1 VNRILKEKG
10 EMTTHQVCDILNE
23 FAPLS
28 LQDSWDNSGLQID
41 NNNAEVTG
49 VLVCFDIT
57 EKSLQ
62 EAIDKHCNVIVAHH
76 PLLFHGLKQ
85 IGNDAYIERCV
96 RMAIVHNIA
105 IYCNHTPLDKVQ
117 DGISWKLGEKLG
129 LQNLTYLQTDGIASY
144 GTMGEFSTPLSEKD
158 FINLLKSTFGLTYV
172 RCSEPLNK
180 AISKVALCG
189 GSGAFLI
196 DDALKAGA
204 DAFVCGDIK
213 HHEFYKAEQKILLA
227 DIGHFESEIATKEI
241 FFSILSKKIP
251 TFVVHLSENDKSP
264 IYCF

>member
-1 VNRILKEKG
+1 
-10 EMTTHQVCDILNE
+10 MTTHQLCDILNE

-49 VLVCFDIT
+49 VLICFDIT

>member
-1 VNRILKEKG
+1 
-10 EMTTHQVCDILNE
+10 MTTHQLCDILNE

-144 GTMGEFSTPLSEKD
+144 GTMGEFSTPLSEKN

-180 AISKVALCG
+180 AIRKVALCG

>member
-1 VNRILKEKG
+1 
-10 EMTTHQVCDILNE
+10 MTTHQLCHIINE

-158 FINLLKSTFGLTYV
+158 FINLLKSTFGITYV

-196 DDALKAGA
+196 DDALNAGA

>member
-1 VNRILKEKG
+1 
-10 EMTTHQVCDILNE
+10 MTTHQLCHIINE

-172 RCSEPLNK
+172 RCSEPLNN

-196 DDALKAGA
+196 DDALNAGA

>member
-1 VNRILKEKG
+1 
-10 EMTTHQVCDILNE
+10 MTTHQLCHIINE

>member
-1 VNRILKEKG
+1 
-10 EMTTHQVCDILNE
+10 MTTHQLCDIVNE

-49 VLVCFDIT
+49 VLICFDIT

-76 PLLFHGLKQ
+76 PLLFNGLKQ
-85 IGNDAYIERCV
+85 IGHDAYIERCV
-96 RMAIVHNIA
+96 RMAIVNNIA
-105 IYCNHTPLDKVQ
+105 IYCNHTPIDKVQ
-117 DGISWKLGEKLG
+117 GGVSWTLAQKLG
-129 LQNLTYLQTDGIASY
+129 LQNISYLQTDGMASY
-144 GTMGEFSTPLSEKD
+144 GAIGALPQALAEGD
-158 FINLLKSTFGLTYV
+158 FIAQLKQALHVTWV
-172 RCSEPLNK
+172 RCSEPLNNP
-180 AISKVALCG
+180 ISKVAVCG

-196 DDALKAGA
+196 DDAIKAGA
-204 DAFVCGDIK
+204 DAFICGDIK

>member
-1 VNRILKEKG
+1 
-10 EMTTHQVCDILNE
+10 MTTHQLCDILNE

-144 GTMGEFSTPLSEKD
+144 GTMGEFSTPLSEKE

-196 DDALKAGA
+196 DDALTAGA

>member
-1 VNRILKEKG
+1 
-10 EMTTHQVCDILNE
+10 MTTHQLCDILNE

-41 NNNAEVTG
+41 NNNATITG
-49 VLVCFDIT
+49 VLICFDIT

-62 EAIDKHCNVIVAHH
+62 EAIQKNCNIIVAHH
-76 PLLFHGLKQ
+76 PLIFSSLKK
-85 IGNDAYIERCV
+85 IGNATYVERCICS
-96 RMAIVHNIA
+96 AIANGIA

-117 DGISWKLGEKLG
+117 GGISWMLGQKLG
-129 LQNLTYLQTDGIASY
+129 LNNITYLQADTVASY
-144 GTMGEFSTPLSEKD
+144 GAIGEFQQSLSEEE
-158 FINLLKSTFGLTYV
+158 FIDLLKNTFGLPYV

-180 AISKVALCG
+180 PIKKVAFCG

-196 DDALKAGA
+196 DDAIKADA

-227 DIGHFESEIATKEI
+227 DIGHFESEIGTKEI

-251 TFVVHLSENDKSP
+251 TFAIHLSENDKSP
-264 IYCF
+264 IHCL

>member
-1 VNRILKEKG
+1 
-10 EMTTHQVCDILNE
+10 MTTHQLCDILNE

-105 IYCNHTPLDKVQ
+105 IYCSHTPLDKVQ

>member
-1 VNRILKEKG
+1 
-10 EMTTHQVCDILNE
+10 MTTHQLCDILNE

-196 DDALKAGA
+196 DDALTAGA

>member
-1 VNRILKEKG
+1 
-10 EMTTHQVCDILNE
+10 MTTHQLCDILNE

-41 NNNAEVTG
+41 NNNADVKG
-49 VLVCFDIT
+49 VLICFDIT
-57 EKSLQ
+57 EKSLE
-62 EAIDKHCNVIVAHH
+62 EAIQKGCNVIVAHH
-76 PLLFHGLKQ
+76 PLLFHGLKH
-85 IGNDAYIERCV
+85 IGHDTYLERCV
-96 RMAIVHNIA
+96 RLAIIHGIA
-105 IYCNHTPLDKVQ
+105 VYCNHTPLDKTEG
-117 DGISWKLGEKLG
+117 GISWKLGEKLG
-129 LQNLTYLQTDGIASY
+129 LKDLSYLQTDGIASY
-144 GTMGEFSTPLSEKD
+144 GTIGTLPQPLSEQD
-158 FINLLKSTFGLTYV
+158 FINLLKTSLQVSMV

-180 AISKVALCG
+180 TICKVAMCG

-196 DDALKAGA
+196 NDAVQAGA

-213 HHEFYKAEQKILLA
+213 HHEFYQAEQKILLA

-241 FFSILSKKIP
+241 FFSILSKKLP

>member
-1 VNRILKEKG
+1 
-10 EMTTHQVCDILNE
+10 MTTHQLCDILNE

-144 GTMGEFSTPLSEKD
+144 GTMGEFSTPLSEKN

>member
-1 VNRILKEKG
+1 
-10 EMTTHQVCDILNE
+10 MTTHQLCHIINE

-172 RCSEPLNK
+172 RCSEPLNN

-196 DDALKAGA
+196 DDALNAGA

-241 FFSILSKKIP
+241 FF
-251 TFVVHLSENDKSP
+251 
-264 IYCF
+264 

>member
-1 VNRILKEKG
+1 
-10 EMTTHQVCDILNE
+10 MTTHQLCDILNE

-158 FINLLKSTFGLTYV
+158 FINLLKSTFGLTIV

>member
-1 VNRILKEKG
+1 
-10 EMTTHQVCDILNE
+10 MTTYQLCDILNE

-41 NNNAEVTG
+41 NNDAPVTG
-49 VLVCFDIT
+49 VLICFDIT

-62 EAIDKHCNVIVAHH
+62 EAIAKNCNVIVAHH

-85 IGNDAYIERCV
+85 ISHNAYIERCV
-96 RMAIVHNIA
+96 RIAILNNIA

-117 DGISWKLGEKLG
+117 GGISWMLGQKLGV
-129 LQNLTYLQTDGIASY
+129 QNMAYIQTDGSASY
-144 GTMGEFSTPLSEKD
+144 GTIGDFPAPISENEF
-158 FINLLKSTFGLTYV
+158 IGLLKKTFGLTYV
-172 RCSEPLNK
+172 RCSDPLNK
-180 AISKVALCG
+180 PISKVALCG

-196 DDALKAGA
+196 EDAIKAKA

-227 DIGHFESEIATKEI
+227 DIGHFESEIGTKEI

-251 TFVVHLSENDKSP
+251 TFAIHLSENDKSP
-264 IYCF
+264 IHCL

>member
-1 VNRILKEKG
+1 
-10 EMTTHQVCDILNE
+10 MTTHQLCHIINE

-251 TFVVHLSENDKSP
+251 TFVVHLSKNDKSP

>member
-1 VNRILKEKG
+1 
-10 EMTTHQVCDILNE
+10 MTTHQLCDILNE

-144 GTMGEFSTPLSEKD
+144 GTMGKFSTPLSEKD

>member
-1 VNRILKEKG
+1 
-10 EMTTHQVCDILNE
+10 MTTHQLCHIINE

-49 VLVCFDIT
+49 VLICFDIT

-62 EAIDKHCNVIVAHH
+62 EAIDKDCNVIIAHH

-85 IGNDAYIERCV
+85 IGHDAYIERCV

-117 DGISWKLGEKLG
+117 GGISWKLGEKLG
-129 LQNLTYLQTDGIASY
+129 LQNLTYLQSDGMASY
-144 GTMGEFSTPLSEKD
+144 GAMGQFTLPISEQD
-158 FINLLKSTFGLTYV
+158 FIGLLKDTFNLTYV

-180 AISKVALCG
+180 AIHKVALCG

-213 HHEFYKAEQKILLA
+213 HHEFYKAEQNILLA
-227 DIGHFESEIATKEI
+227 DMGHFESEIATKEI
-241 FFSILSKKIP
+241 FFSILSKKLP

>member
-1 VNRILKEKG
+1 
-10 EMTTHQVCDILNE
+10 MTTHQLCHIINE

-62 EAIDKHCNVIVAHH
+62 EAINKHCNVIVAHH

-144 GTMGEFSTPLSEKD
+144 GTMGEFSNPLSEKD

>member
-1 VNRILKEKG
+1 
-10 EMTTHQVCDILNE
+10 MTTYQVCDILNE

-49 VLVCFDIT
+49 VLICFDIT

-62 EAIDKHCNVIVAHH
+62 EAIEKGCNVIVAHH
-76 PLLFHGLKQ
+76 PLLFSGLKQ
-85 IGNDAYIERCV
+85 IGQDAYIERCV
-96 RMAIVHNIA
+96 RTAIVHNIA
-105 IYCNHTPLDKVQ
+105 IYCNHTPIDKVQ
-117 DGISWKLGEKLG
+117 GGVSWKLGEKLG
-129 LQNLTYLQTDGIASY
+129 LQNLTYLQADATASY
-144 GTMGEFSTPLSEKD
+144 GAIGEFSAPLSEKD
-158 FINLLKSTFGLTYV
+158 FIDLLKNTFGLTYV
-172 RCSEPLNK
+172 RCSEPLNRD
-180 AISKVALCG
+180 IRKVALCG

-213 HHEFYKAEQKILLA
+213 HHEFYKAEQKILLS

>member
-1 VNRILKEKG
+1 
-10 EMTTHQVCDILNE
+10 MTTHQLCDILNE